1 MSFYTS
7 LSGLQAAQTELTTVS
22 HNLANVATNG
32 FKKSRTEFA
41 DVIASSVNTSP
52 TQQVGSGTVVKAIRQ
67 QFAQG
72 PFVQSASTLD
82 IAITGDGFFAVKP
95 QLESANVAFTR
106 NGGFLVNDDRYVVD
120 GQGGHLQVYPVDG
133 SGNVVATGLEST
145 ISLRLPETSGVPEGT
160 KNVALAVNL
169 PSSAAI
175 PKDASQWTSTRPY
188 AFDRFDAS
196 TYNHATS
203 TTVYDTGGNPMTMT
217 SYFVRDPAATSGT
230 PTSKWTVYSFVGDQE
245 LVDAGGDPI
254 ELTFDNTGALTAPST
269 PTAYAPFTPAGSTES
284 QAISLDFG
292 ALTTQLSQP
301 FNVGTRSQDGK
312 AVGQIIGVAIEKDGM
327 VKASFSNGDVQMLG
341 KVALVNFTNPA
352 GLRQLGSSY
361 WASTGL
367 SGEAKLGAPGESGMG
382 SLMSSTIERSNVDI
396 TEELVGLIAAQRNF
410 QANAKAL
417 DTASQISQTIFNI
430 RS

>member
-7 LSGLQAAQTELTTVS
+7 LSGLQAAQIDMTTIS
-22 HNLANVATNG
+22 HNLANVSTNG

-41 DVIASSVNTSP
+41 DVIASSVSTSP
-52 TQQVGSGTVVKAIRQ
+52 TQQVGSGTVIKAVRQ

-72 PFVQSASTLD
+72 AFVQSASTLD

-95 QLESANVAFTR
+95 QVESATVAFTR
-106 NGGFLVNDDRYVVD
+106 NGGFLVNNDRYVVD

-133 SGNVVATGLEST
+133 SGTVVATGLEST
-145 ISLRLPETSGVPEGT
+145 INLRLPETSGVPEAT
-160 KNVALAVNL
+160 QNVELALNL
-169 PSSAAI
+169 PSSASI
-175 PKDASQWTSTRPY
+175 PADSTQWTTARPY

-196 TYNHATS
+196 TYNQSTS
-203 TTVYDTGGNPMTMT
+203 TTVYDSGGNAMTMT
-217 SYFVRDPAATSGT
+217 SYFVRDTAATAAA
-230 PTSKWTVYSFVGDQE
+230 PNSKWTVRTFVGDQE
-245 LVDAGGDPI
+245 LADAAGNPI
-254 ELTFDNTGALTAPST
+254 ELTFDNTGALSTPST
-269 PTAYAPFTPAGSTES
+269 PTAYASFTPAGSTES
-284 QAISLDFG
+284 QSISLDFG
-292 ALTTQLSQP
+292 SLTTQLAQP
-301 FNVGTRSQDGK
+301 FNVGSRIQDGK
-312 AVGQIIGVAIEKDGM
+312 AVGQITGVAIDKDGT
-327 VKASFSNGDVQMLG
+327 VKASFSNGATEVLG
-341 KVALVNFTNPA
+341 KVALATFSNPS

-367 SGEAKLGAPGESGMG
+367 SGEAKLGSPGENGLG